1 MKDNRT
7 KNTPVTTDTAEAEE
21 REAVTDLGKFKD
33 VKALLEAYQALEAE
47 FTRRSQKLKE
57 LEASKEQEAPARRA
71 QTDRVQTEGK
81 PSSEGQTSEE
91 ESDKKVST
99 ENGETP
105 EVGKEEENV
114 APRTALPEG
123 ASPLPALPQKAVT
136 EEALPKKAVT
146 EEALPEKA
154 VTEEAL
160 RQTALPELSA
170 QGDLGQAHADAAI
183 AQAPSAEAT
192 NSNGGGA
199 VGVTLSELSQ
209 QMKNAVIEEYL
220 TAVLAKRG
228 VPFVTGGGAVSAAKR
243 TPKTVSEAGALA
255 NKLFKNKEEK

>member
-21 REAVTDLGKFKD
+21 REAVNGLGKFKD

-57 LEASKEQEAPARRA
+57 LEASKEQEAPARRE
-71 QTDRVQTEGK
+71 QTDRAQTEVK
-81 PSSEGQTSEE
+81 PSGEGQTSVEKGEE
-91 ESDKKVST
+91 KVST

-105 EVGKEEENV
+105 ETGREEENI

-123 ASPLPALPQKAVT
+123 TSQPHALPRKEVIEEVLRQNAEP
-136 EEALPKKAVT
+136 EEALP
-146 EEALPEKA
+146 
-154 VTEEAL
+154 
-160 RQTALPELSA
+160 QTALPDGTA
-170 QGDLGQAHADAAI
+170 QGDLGKAHADAAI

-192 NSNGGGA
+192 DSDGGGA

-209 QMKNAVIEEYL
+209 QMKNAVIDEYL
-220 TAVLAKRG
+220 TAVLSKRG
-228 VPFVTGGGAVSAAKR
+228 VPFVTGGGAVSAARR